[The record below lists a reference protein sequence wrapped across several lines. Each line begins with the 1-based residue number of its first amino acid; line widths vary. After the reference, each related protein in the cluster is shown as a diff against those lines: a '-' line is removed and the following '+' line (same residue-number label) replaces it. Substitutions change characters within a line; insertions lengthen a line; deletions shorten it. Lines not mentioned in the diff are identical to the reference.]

1 MKSLLISL
9 MAFLCVLGI
18 NATPTGSGTQE
29 DPYVIADGDVYM
41 VDDPVYASF
50 TAPGDGT
57 LTLSYI
63 LMKDPAFTVVG
74 GDVMPFTWGMGAPST
89 SVLEVKAGET
99 YVIYNANKVGW
110 SAEVTVSFTAASG
123 DALKILSSEPE
134 QGSKVDKISWDN
146 QVKVTLNKKVK
157 YVHCEFHGDE
167 GIMHQYYTSEA
178 EEGEDVIMVGP
189 EKIEK
194 DGRVLDNAWYMYEG
208 STYEIIIESY
218 QTKEGMEQGTETPEK
233 TTLTFEGG
241 TAKVE
246 KTVVNLV
253 KVEPEPNVVYPTEDQ
268 MLSFKDDRKVVTVE
282 VDKKVKVKNCV
293 YPMGMYGTLDW
304 EWEVSYTEEGHSII
318 KCTMSED
325 FYNFM
330 GTIVTDVILQLDL
343 TDEEGNEIEPKA
355 EGFPESVVFGSG
367 YNFTFDVNDGRF
379 ADASLNFKS
388 VTPAENSYCTSL
400 GKIEFTYGEK
410 VYTTST
416 ATAAVYKGE
425 EKVADAILTTNED
438 ETGLGLVVTAQFV
451 EIGTQTP
458 KEINEFGAYVLKVD
472 SQSIANEYFN
482 EETPWTDGLQGHGT
496 CNPDFTV
503 AFNIDPAILAV
514 ESVDPAPYVEGG
526 EYSKEI
532 PAEINITLSGEGA
545 KVNSALVTYGMNTR
559 VPAEAKVE
567 GKVITVTVPE
577 AALAENNIG
586 VSVAAVNEN
595 GTPISY
601 GTDGVILLAYQM
613 PKNILVPTE
622 VTPADGSTVK
632 SIATVEL
639 TVDSKYGVGELN
651 TNNVI
656 TVKKDGVEASNISAA
671 IDYAT
676 GDDMNKMM
684 ITFTPEIT
692 EDGTYTV
699 VIPEE
704 TFYDL
709 DGNLF
714 NPELTYTFIVDNS
727 TNIGGVEVEDAN
739 AVVEVYSVDG
749 CLVSKGKKADVMKKL
764 VKGIYI
770 INGQKVVIR

>member
-1 MKSLLISL
+1 
-9 MAFLCVLGI
+9 MAFLCVLGV
-18 NATPTGSGTQE
+18 NATPSGSGTKE
-29 DPYVIADGDVYM
+29 DPYVIADGDTYV
-41 VDDPVYASF
+41 VNDIVYASF
-50 TAPGDGT
+50 TAPADGT
-57 LTLSYI
+57 LSLKHGWSYPTFM
-63 LMKDPAFTVVG
+63 LEDGTPLNVS
-74 GDVMPFTWGMGAPST
+74 MGVDANFS
-89 SVLEVKAGET
+89 SLEVEAGKT
-99 YVIYNANKVGW
+99 YVIYNNRQLFFDLEIA
-110 SAEVTVSFTAASG
+110 VSFEEKGASS
-123 DALKILSSEPE
+123 LQVVSSEPE
-134 QGSKVDKISWDN
+134 QGSKVEKISWDN

-189 EKIEK
+189 EKIVK
-194 DGRVLDNAWYMYEG
+194 GDRVLDNAWYMYEG
-208 STYEIIIESY
+208 NTYEIIIESY

-241 TAKVE
+241 TPKVE

-282 VDKKVKVKNCV
+282 VDKKVKVKKCV
-293 YPMGMYGTLDW
+293 YPMDMYGTLDW
-304 EWEVSYTEEGHSII
+304 EKAEVSYTEEGHSII
-318 KCTMSED
+318 KCTMSEA

-367 YNFTFDVNDGRF
+367 YNFAFGVNDGRF

-400 GKIEFTYGEK
+400 DKIEFTYGEK

-482 EETPWTDGLQGHGT
+482 EETPWTDGMQGHGI

-714 NPELTYTFIVDNS
+714 NPELTYTFIVDKS

>member
-1 MKSLLISL
+1 
-9 MAFLCVLGI
+9 MAFLCVLGV
-18 NATPTGSGTQE
+18 NATPSGSGTKE
-29 DPYVIADGDVYM
+29 DPYVIADGDTYV
-41 VDDPVYASF
+41 VNDIVYASF
-50 TAPGDGT
+50 TAPADGT
-57 LTLSYI
+57 LSLKHGWSYPTFM
-63 LMKDPAFTVVG
+63 LEDGTPLNVS
-74 GDVMPFTWGMGAPST
+74 MGVDANFS
-89 SVLEVKAGET
+89 SLEVEAGKT
-99 YVIYNANKVGW
+99 YVIYNSRQLFFDLEIA
-110 SAEVTVSFTAASG
+110 VSFEEKGASS
-123 DALKILSSEPE
+123 LQVVSSEPE
-134 QGSKVDKISWDN
+134 QGSKVEKISWDN

-189 EKIEK
+189 SKIVKE
-194 DGRVLDNAWYMYEG
+194 DRVLDNAWYMYEG

-218 QTKEGMEQGTETPEK
+218 QTKEGMEQGTETPET

-241 TAKVE
+241 TPKVE

-253 KVEPEPNVVYPTEDQ
+253 KVEPEPNVVYPTADQ
-268 MLSFKDDRKVVTVE
+268 LLSFKDDKKVVTVE

-304 EWEVSYTEEGHSII
+304 EKADVSYTEEGHSII

-355 EGFPESVVFGSG
+355 EGFPESVIFGSG
-367 YNFTFDVNDGRF
+367 YNFTFGVNDGRF

-388 VTPAENSYCTSL
+388 VTPEGNSYSTSL
-400 GKIEFTYGEK
+400 DKIELTYGEK

-416 ATAAVYKGE
+416 AKAAVYKGE
-425 EKVADAILTTNED
+425 EKVADAILTSNSAYTI
-438 ETGLGLVVTAQFV
+438 TAQFV
-451 EIGTQTP
+451 EIGSETP

-472 SQSIANEYFN
+472 SQSIANEFFN

-503 AFNIDPAILAV
+503 AFNIDPVIITV

-601 GTDGVILLAYQM
+601 GTDGVILLTYQM

-656 TVKKDGVEASNISAA
+656 TVKKDGAEVSNISAA

-676 GDDMNKMM
+676 GDDMNKMV

-704 TFYDL
+704 TFYNL

-714 NPELTYTFIVDNS
+714 NPELTYTFIVDSS
-727 TNIGGVEVEDAN
+727 TNIGGVEIEDAN

>member
-1 MKSLLISL
+1 
-9 MAFLCVLGI
+9 MAFLCVLGV
-18 NATPTGSGTQE
+18 NATPSGSGTKE
-29 DPYVIADGDVYM
+29 DPYVIADGDTYV
-41 VDDPVYASF
+41 VNDIVYASF
-50 TAPGDGT
+50 TAPADGT
-57 LTLSYI
+57 LSLKHGWSYPTFM
-63 LMKDPAFTVVG
+63 LEDGTPLNVS
-74 GDVMPFTWGMGAPST
+74 MGVDANFS
-89 SVLEVKAGET
+89 SLEVEAGKT
-99 YVIYNANKVGW
+99 YVIYNNRQLFFDLEIA
-110 SAEVTVSFTAASG
+110 VSFEEKGASS
-123 DALKILSSEPE
+123 LQVVSSEPE
-134 QGSKVDKISWDN
+134 QGSKVEKISWDN

-189 EKIEK
+189 AKIEK

-304 EWEVSYTEEGHSII
+304 EKAEVSYTEEGHSII
-318 KCTMSED
+318 KCTMSEA

-367 YNFTFDVNDGRF
+367 YNFTFGVNDGRF

-451 EIGTQTP
+451 EIGTQNP

-714 NPELTYTFIVDNS
+714 NPELTYTFIVDKS

>member
-1 MKSLLISL
+1 
-9 MAFLCVLGI
+9 
-18 NATPTGSGTQE
+18 
-29 DPYVIADGDVYM
+29 
-41 VDDPVYASF
+41 
-50 TAPGDGT
+50 
-57 LTLSYI
+57 
-63 LMKDPAFTVVG
+63 
-74 GDVMPFTWGMGAPST
+74 MGAPST
-89 SVLEVKAGET
+89 STLEVKSGET
-99 YVIYNANKVGW
+99 YVIYNANTIDW
-110 SAEVTVSFTAASG
+110 ETTITVSFTAASG

-134 QGSKVDKISWDN
+134 QG
-146 QVKVTLNKKVK
+146 
-157 YVHCEFHGDE
+157 
-167 GIMHQYYTSEA
+167 
-178 EEGEDVIMVGP
+178 
-189 EKIEK
+189 
-194 DGRVLDNAWYMYEG
+194 
-208 STYEIIIESY
+208 
-218 QTKEGMEQGTETPEK
+218 TETPET

-282 VDKKVKVKNCV
+282 VDKKVKVKDCV

-304 EWEVSYTEEGHSII
+304 EKAEVSYTEEGHSII
-318 KCTMSED
+318 KCTMSES

-367 YNFTFDVNDGRF
+367 YNFTFGVNDGRF

-388 VTPAENSYCTSL
+388 VTPADNSYSTSL
-400 GKIEFTYGEK
+400 DKIEFTYGEK

-416 ATAAVYKGE
+416 ANAAVYKGE
-425 EKVADAILTTNED
+425 EKVADAILTSNED

-472 SQSIANEYFN
+472 SQSIANEFFN

-503 AFNIDPAILAV
+503 AFNIDPVIITV

-532 PAEINITLSGEGA
+532 PAEIKITLSGEGA

-601 GTDGVILLAYQM
+601 GTDGVILLTYQM

-656 TVKKDGVEASNISAA
+656 TVKKDGAEASNISAA

>member
-1 MKSLLISL
+1 
-9 MAFLCVLGI
+9 MAFLCALGVY
-18 NATPTGSGTQE
+18 ATPTGTGTQE

-57 LTLSYI
+57 LTLSYN

-189 EKIEK
+189 AKIEK
-194 DGRVLDNAWYMYEG
+194 DGRALDNAWYMYEG

-241 TAKVE
+241 TPKVE

-304 EWEVSYTEEGHSII
+304 EKAEVSYTEEGHSII
-318 KCTMSED
+318 KCTMSEA

-330 GTIVTDVILQLDL
+330 GTIVTDVILQLEL
-343 TDEEGNEIEPKA
+343 TDMDGNEIEPKA
-355 EGFPESVVFGSG
+355 EGYPESVVFGSG
-367 YNFTFDVNDGRF
+367 YNFTFGVNDGRF

-388 VTPAENSYCTSL
+388 VTPAENSYSTSL
-400 GKIEFTYGEK
+400 DKIEFTYGEY
-410 VYTTST
+410 VSTTST
-416 ATAAVYKGE
+416 AKAAVYKGE
-425 EKVADAILTTNED
+425 DKVADAILTSNDDNDVYTI
-438 ETGLGLVVTAQFV
+438 TAQFV

-472 SQSIANEYFN
+472 SQSIRNEFFDEN
-482 EETPWTDGLQGHGT
+482 APWSDGLQGHGV

-503 AFNIDPAILAV
+503 AFNIDPAILSV

-532 PAEINITLSGEGA
+532 PAEINITLSNEGA
-545 KVNSALVTYGMNTR
+545 TVNSALVTYGMNTR

-601 GTDGVILLAYQM
+601 GTDGVILLTYQM

-656 TVKKDGVEASNISAA
+656 TVKKDGAEASNISAA

-714 NPELTYTFIVDNS
+714 NPELTYTFIVDKS

>member
-1 MKSLLISL
+1 M
-9 MAFLCVLGI
+9 CLGGQCY
-18 NATPTGSGTQE
+18 PKRFGYQRG
-29 DPYVIADGDVYM
+29 PYVIADGDTYV
-41 VDDPVYASF
+41 VNDIVYASF
-50 TAPGDGT
+50 TAPADGT
-57 LTLSYI
+57 LSLKHGWSYPTFM
-63 LMKDPAFTVVG
+63 LEDGTPLNVS
-74 GDVMPFTWGMGAPST
+74 MGVDANFS
-89 SVLEVKAGET
+89 SLEVEAGKT
-99 YVIYNANKVGW
+99 YVIYNNRQLFFDLEIA
-110 SAEVTVSFTAASG
+110 VSFEEKGASS
-123 DALKILSSEPE
+123 LQVVSSEPE
-134 QGSKVDKISWDN
+134 QGSKVEKISWDN

-189 EKIEK
+189 AKIEK

-218 QTKEGMEQGTETPEK
+218 QTKEGMEQGTETPET

-268 MLSFKDDRKVVTVE
+268 LLSFKDDRKVVTVE

-304 EWEVSYTEEGHSII
+304 EKAEVSYTEEGHSII
-318 KCTMSED
+318 KCTMSEA

-367 YNFTFDVNDGRF
+367 YNFAFGVNDGRF
-379 ADASLNFKS
+379 ADASLKYKS
-388 VTPAENSYCTSL
+388 VTPAENSYSTSL
-400 GKIEFTYGEK
+400 GKMEFAYDER
-410 VYTTST
+410 VYITST
-416 ATAAVYKGE
+416 ANAAVYKGE
-425 EKVADAILTTNED
+425 EKVADAILTSNED

-472 SQSIANEYFN
+472 SQSIANEFFN

-503 AFNIDPAILAV
+503 AFNIDPVIITV

-532 PAEINITLSGEGA
+532 PAEIKITLSGENA

-577 AALAENNIG
+577 VALAENSIG
-586 VSVAAVNEN
+586 VSVAAVNES

-656 TVKKDGVEASNISAA
+656 TVKKDGAEASNISAA

>member
-1 MKSLLISL
+1 MNVTV
-9 MAFLCVLGI
+9 A
-18 NATPTGSGTQE
+18 
-29 DPYVIADGDVYM
+29 
-41 VDDPVYASF
+41 F
-50 TAPGDGT
+50 TA
-57 LTLSYI
+57 
-63 LMKDPAFTVVG
+63 K
-74 GDVMPFTWGMGAPST
+74 GAS
-89 SVLEVKAGET
+89 SLQ
-99 YVIYNANKVGW
+99 
-110 SAEVTVSFTAASG
+110 
-123 DALKILSSEPE
+123 ILSSEPE
-134 QGSKVDKISWDN
+134 QGSKVEKISWDN

-218 QTKEGMEQGTETPEK
+218 QTKEGMEQGTETPET

-241 TAKVE
+241 TPKVE

-253 KVEPEPNVVYPTEDQ
+253 KVEPEPNVVYPTADQ
-268 MLSFKDDRKVVTVE
+268 LLSFKDDKKTVTVE
-282 VDKKVKVKNCV
+282 VDKEVKVKDCV

-304 EWEVSYTEEGHSII
+304 EEPVVEYTEEGHSII
-318 KCTMSED
+318 KCTMPES
-325 FYNFM
+325 FYEFM
-330 GTIVTDVILQLDL
+330 GTIITDVILQLDL
-343 TDEEGNEIEPKA
+343 TDMDGNDIEPKA

-367 YNFTFDVNDGRF
+367 YNFTFGVNDGRK

-388 VTPAENSYCTSL
+388 VTPAENSYSTSL
-400 GKIEFTYGEK
+400 GKVELTYGEK

-416 ATAAVYKGE
+416 AKAAVYKGE
-425 EKVADAILTTNED
+425 EKVADAILTSNDVYT
-438 ETGLGLVVTAQFV
+438 LTAQFV

-472 SQSIANEYFN
+472 SQSIANEFFN

-503 AFNIDPAILAV
+503 AFNIDPVIITV

-532 PAEINITLSGEGA
+532 PAEIKITLSNEGA
-545 KVNSALVTYGMNTR
+545 TVNSALVTYGMNTR

-601 GTDGVILLAYQM
+601 GTDGVILLTYQM

-656 TVKKDGVEASNISAA
+656 TVKKDGAEASNISAA

>member
-1 MKSLLISL
+1 MN
-9 MAFLCVLGI
+9 V
-18 NATPTGSGTQE
+18 E
-29 DPYVIADGDVYM
+29 
-41 VDDPVYASF
+41 
-50 TAPGDGT
+50 
-57 LTLSYI
+57 
-63 LMKDPAFTVVG
+63 
-74 GDVMPFTWGMGAPST
+74 
-89 SVLEVKAGET
+89 EGET
-99 YVIYNANKVGW
+99 YLIHNNGKGYGEETITVIF
-110 SAEVTVSFTAASG
+110 EAASAS
-123 DALKILSSEPE
+123 ALQIVSSEPE
-134 QGSKVDKISWDN
+134 QGSKVDKISWDK

-189 EKIEK
+189 AKIEK
-194 DGRVLDNAWYMYEG
+194 DDRVLDNAWYMYEG

-218 QTKEGMEQGTETPEK
+218 QTKEGMEQGSETPE
-233 TTLTFEGG
+233 TATLTFEGG
-241 TAKVE
+241 TPKVE

-253 KVEPEPNVVYPTEDQ
+253 RVEPEANVINPTEDQ
-268 MLSFKDDRKVVTVE
+268 LLSFKDNRKTVTVE
-282 VDKKVKVKNCV
+282 VDKEVKVKKCV
-293 YPMGMYGTLDW
+293 YPMDMYGTFDW
-304 EWEVSYTEEGHSII
+304 EEPVVEYNQDNGHTII
-318 KCTMSED
+318 KCTMPES

-330 GTIVTDVILQLDL
+330 GTVITDVILQLDL
-343 TDEEGNEIEPKA
+343 TDKEGKEIEPKA
-355 EGFPESVVFGSG
+355 EGYPENVIFGSG
-367 YNFTFDVNDGRF
+367 YNFTFGVNDGRY
-379 ADASLNFKS
+379 ADASLQFKS
-388 VTPAENSYCTSL
+388 VTPAENSYSTSL
-400 GKIEFTYGEK
+400 GKIEFTYGEY
-410 VYTTST
+410 VSVTST
-416 ATAAVYKGE
+416 ANAAVYKGE
-425 EKVADAILTTNED
+425 EKVADAILTSNAENDVYTI
-438 ETGLGLVVTAQFV
+438 TAQFV

-472 SQSIANEYFN
+472 SQSIRNEFFDEN
-482 EETPWTDGLQGHGT
+482 APWSDGLQGHGT

-503 AFNIDPAILAV
+503 AFNIDPVILSV

-532 PAEINITLSGEGA
+532 PSEIKITLSGEGA

-586 VSVAAVNEN
+586 VSVAAVNES

-601 GTDGVILLAYQM
+601 GTDGVILLTYQM

-639 TVDSKYGVGELN
+639 TVDSKYGVGKLN

-656 TVKKDGVEASNISAA
+656 TVKKDGAEASNISAA

>member
-1 MKSLLISL
+1 
-9 MAFLCVLGI
+9 MAFLCVLGV
-18 NATPTGSGTQE
+18 NATPSGSGTKE
-29 DPYVIADGDVYM
+29 DPYVIADGDTYV
-41 VDDPVYASF
+41 VNDIVYASF
-50 TAPGDGT
+50 TAPADGT
-57 LTLSYI
+57 LSLKHGWSYPTFM
-63 LMKDPAFTVVG
+63 LEDGTPLNVS
-74 GDVMPFTWGMGAPST
+74 MGVDANFS
-89 SVLEVKAGET
+89 SLEVEAGKT
-99 YVIYNANKVGW
+99 YVIYNNRQLFFDLEIA
-110 SAEVTVSFTAASG
+110 VSFEEKGASS
-123 DALKILSSEPE
+123 LQVVSSEPE
-134 QGSKVDKISWDN
+134 QGSKVEKISWDN

-189 EKIEK
+189 EKIVK
-194 DGRVLDNAWYMYEG
+194 DDRVLDNAWYMYEG
-208 STYEIIIESY
+208 NTYEIIIESY
-218 QTKEGMEQGTETPEK
+218 QTKEGMEQGTETPET

-268 MLSFKDDRKVVTVE
+268 LLSFKDDRKVVTVE

-304 EWEVSYTEEGHSII
+304 EKAEVSYTEEGHSII

-367 YNFTFDVNDGRF
+367 YNFTFGVNDGRF

-451 EIGTQTP
+451 EIGTQNP

>member
-1 MKSLLISL
+1 MNVS
-9 MAFLCVLGI
+9 MG
-18 NATPTGSGTQE
+18 
-29 DPYVIADGDVYM
+29 
-41 VDDPVYASF
+41 VDANFS
-50 TAPGDGT
+50 
-57 LTLSYI
+57 S
-63 LMKDPAFTVVG
+63 
-74 GDVMPFTWGMGAPST
+74 
-89 SVLEVKAGET
+89 LEVEAGKT
-99 YVIYNANKVGW
+99 YVIYNSRQLFFDLEIA
-110 SAEVTVSFTAASG
+110 VSFEEKGASS
-123 DALKILSSEPE
+123 LQVVSSEPE
-134 QGSKVDKISWDN
+134 QGSKVEKISWDN

-189 EKIEK
+189 AKIEQY
-194 DGRVLDNAWYMYEG
+194 GRVLDNAWYMYEG

-241 TAKVE
+241 TPKVE

-293 YPMGMYGTLDW
+293 YPMGMYGTLNW
-304 EWEVSYTEEGHSII
+304 EKAEVSYTKEGHSII

-367 YNFTFDVNDGRF
+367 YNFTFGVNDGRF

-388 VTPAENSYCTSL
+388 VTPAENSYSTSL

-425 EKVADAILTTNED
+425 EKVADAILTSNSAYTI
-438 ETGLGLVVTAQFV
+438 TAQFV
-451 EIGTQTP
+451 EIGSETP

-472 SQSIANEYFN
+472 SQSIANEFFN

-586 VSVAAVNEN
+586 VSVAAVNES

-601 GTDGVILLAYQM
+601 GTDGVILLTYQM

-656 TVKKDGVEASNISAA
+656 TVKKDGAEASNISAA

-709 DGNLF
+709 NGNLF
-714 NPELTYTFIVDNS
+714 NPELTYTFIVDKS

>member
-1 MKSLLISL
+1 M
-9 MAFLCVLGI
+9 MAFLCVLGV
-18 NATPTGSGTQE
+18 NATPSGSGTKE
-29 DPYVIADGDVYM
+29 DPYVIADGDTYV
-41 VDDPVYASF
+41 VNDIVYASF
-50 TAPGDGT
+50 TAPADGT
-57 LTLSYI
+57 LSLKHGWSYPTFM
-63 LMKDPAFTVVG
+63 LEDGTPLNVS
-74 GDVMPFTWGMGAPST
+74 MGVDANFS
-89 SVLEVKAGET
+89 SLEVEAGKT
-99 YVIYNANKVGW
+99 YVIYNNRQLFFDLEIA
-110 SAEVTVSFTAASG
+110 VSFEEKGASS
-123 DALKILSSEPE
+123 LQVVSSEPE
-134 QGSKVDKISWDN
+134 QGSKVEKISWDN

-189 EKIEK
+189 EKIVK
-194 DGRVLDNAWYMYEG
+194 DDRVLDNAWYMYEG
-208 STYEIIIESY
+208 NTYEIIIESY
-218 QTKEGMEQGTETPEK
+218 QTKEGMEQGTETPET

-268 MLSFKDDRKVVTVE
+268 LLSFKDDRKVVTVE

-293 YPMGMYGTLDW
+293 YPMDMYGTLDW
-304 EWEVSYTEEGHSII
+304 EKAEVSYTEEGHSII
-318 KCTMSED
+318 KCTMSEA

-367 YNFTFDVNDGRF
+367 YNFTFGVNDGRF

-400 GKIEFTYGEK
+400 GKMEFTYGEK

>member
-1 MKSLLISL
+1 
-9 MAFLCVLGI
+9 MAFLCVLGV
-18 NATPTGSGTQE
+18 NATPSGSGTKE
-29 DPYVIADGDVYM
+29 DPYVIADGDTYV
-41 VDDPVYASF
+41 VNDIVYASF
-50 TAPGDGT
+50 TAPADGT
-57 LTLSYI
+57 LSLKHGWSYPTFM
-63 LMKDPAFTVVG
+63 LEDGTPLNVS
-74 GDVMPFTWGMGAPST
+74 MGVDANFS
-89 SVLEVKAGET
+89 SLEVEAGKT
-99 YVIYNANKVGW
+99 YVIYNNRQLFFDLEIA
-110 SAEVTVSFTAASG
+110 VSFEEKGASS
-123 DALKILSSEPE
+123 LQVVSSEPE
-134 QGSKVDKISWDN
+134 QGSKVEKISWDN

-189 EKIEK
+189 EKIVK
-194 DGRVLDNAWYMYEG
+194 DDRVLDNAWYMYEG
-208 STYEIIIESY
+208 NTYEIIIESY
-218 QTKEGMEQGTETPEK
+218 QTKEGMEQGTETPET

-268 MLSFKDDRKVVTVE
+268 LLSFKDDRKVVTVE

-304 EWEVSYTEEGHSII
+304 EKAEVSYTEEGHSII

-367 YNFTFDVNDGRF
+367 YNFTFGVNDGRF

>member
-1 MKSLLISL
+1 
-9 MAFLCVLGI
+9 MAFLCVLGV
-18 NATPTGSGTQE
+18 NATPSGSGTKE
-29 DPYVIADGDVYM
+29 DPYVIADGDTYV
-41 VDDPVYASF
+41 VNDIVYASF
-50 TAPGDGT
+50 TAPADGT
-57 LTLSYI
+57 LSLKHGWSYPTFM
-63 LMKDPAFTVVG
+63 LEDGTPLNVS
-74 GDVMPFTWGMGAPST
+74 MGVDANFS
-89 SVLEVKAGET
+89 SLEVEAGKT
-99 YVIYNANKVGW
+99 YVIYNNRQLFFDLEIA
-110 SAEVTVSFTAASG
+110 VSFEEKGASS
-123 DALKILSSEPE
+123 LQVVSSEPE
-134 QGSKVDKISWDN
+134 QGSKVEKISWDN

-189 EKIEK
+189 EKIVK
-194 DGRVLDNAWYMYEG
+194 DDRVLDNAWYMYEG
-208 STYEIIIESY
+208 NTYEIIIESY
-218 QTKEGMEQGTETPEK
+218 QTKEGMEQGTETPET

-268 MLSFKDDRKVVTVE
+268 LLSFKDDRKVVTVE

-304 EWEVSYTEEGHSII
+304 EKAEVSYTKEGHSII

-367 YNFTFDVNDGRF
+367 YNFTFGVNDGRF

-388 VTPAENSYCTSL
+388 VTPAENSYSTSL
-400 GKIEFTYGEK
+400 DKIEFTYGEK
-410 VYTTST
+410 VYTTSK

-472 SQSIANEYFN
+472 SQSIANEFFN

-503 AFNIDPAILAV
+503 AFNIDPVIITV

-532 PAEINITLSGEGA
+532 PAEIKITLSGENA

>member
-9 MAFLCVLGI
+9 MAFLCVLGV
-18 NATPTGSGTQE
+18 NATPSGSGTKE
-29 DPYVIADGDVYM
+29 DPYVIADGDTYV
-41 VDDPVYASF
+41 VNDIVYASF
-50 TAPGDGT
+50 TAPADGT
-57 LTLSYI
+57 LSLKHGWSYPTFM
-63 LMKDPAFTVVG
+63 LEDGTPLNVS
-74 GDVMPFTWGMGAPST
+74 MGVDANFS
-89 SVLEVKAGET
+89 SLEVEAGK
-99 YVIYNANKVGW
+99 YNNRQLFFDLEIA
-110 SAEVTVSFTAASG
+110 VSFEEKGASS
-123 DALKILSSEPE
+123 LQIVSSEPE
-134 QGSKVDKISWDN
+134 QGSKVEKISWDN

-189 EKIEK
+189 AKIEK

-293 YPMGMYGTLDW
+293 YPMDMYGTLDW
-304 EWEVSYTEEGHSII
+304 EKAEVSYTKEGHSII
-318 KCTMSED
+318 KCTMSEA

-343 TDEEGNEIEPKA
+343 TDEKGNEIEPKA

-367 YNFTFDVNDGRF
+367 YNFAFGVNDGRF
-379 ADASLNFKS
+379 ADASLSFKS
-388 VTPAENSYCTSL
+388 VTPAENSYSTSL
-400 GKIEFTYGEK
+400 DKIEFTYGEK

-472 SQSIANEYFN
+472 SQSIANEFFN
-482 EETPWTDGLQGHGT
+482 EETPWTDGWQGHGT

-532 PAEINITLSGEGA
+532 PAEIKITLSGENA

-559 VPAEAKVE
+559 VPAETKVE

-656 TVKKDGVEASNISAA
+656 TVKKDGAETSNISAA

-714 NPELTYTFIVDNS
+714 NPELTYTFIVDKS

>member
-9 MAFLCVLGI
+9 MAFLCVLGV
-18 NATPTGSGTQE
+18 NAAPSGSGTKE
-29 DPYVIADGDVYM
+29 DPYVIADGDTYV
-41 VDDPVYASF
+41 VNDIVYASF
-50 TAPGDGT
+50 TAPADGT
-57 LTLSYI
+57 LSLKHGWSYPTFM
-63 LMKDPAFTVVG
+63 LEDGTPLNVS
-74 GDVMPFTWGMGAPST
+74 MGVDANFS
-89 SVLEVKAGET
+89 SLEVEAGKT
-99 YVIYNANKVGW
+99 YVIYNNRQLFFDLEIA
-110 SAEVTVSFTAASG
+110 VSFEEKGASS
-123 DALKILSSEPE
+123 LQVVSSEPE
-134 QGSKVDKISWDN
+134 QGSKVEKISWDN

-189 EKIEK
+189 EKIVK
-194 DGRVLDNAWYMYEG
+194 DDRVLDNAWYMYEG
-208 STYEIIIESY
+208 NTYEIIIESY
-218 QTKEGMEQGTETPEK
+218 QTKEGMEQGTETPET
-233 TTLTFEGG
+233 TTLTFEVG

-282 VDKKVKVKNCV
+282 VDKKVKVKDCV

-304 EWEVSYTEEGHSII
+304 EKAEVSYTEEGHSII
-318 KCTMSED
+318 KCTMSES

-367 YNFTFDVNDGRF
+367 YNFTFGVNDGRF

-388 VTPAENSYCTSL
+388 VTPADNSYSTSL
-400 GKIEFTYGEK
+400 DKIEFTYGEK

-416 ATAAVYKGE
+416 ANAAVYKGE
-425 EKVADAILTTNED
+425 EKVADAILTSNED

-472 SQSIANEYFN
+472 SQSIANEFFN

-503 AFNIDPAILAV
+503 AFNIDPVIITV

-532 PAEINITLSGEGA
+532 PAEINITLSGEGV

-601 GTDGVILLAYQM
+601 GTDGVILLTYQM

-656 TVKKDGVEASNISAA
+656 TVKKDGAEASNISAA

>member
-1 MKSLLISL
+1 
-9 MAFLCVLGI
+9 MAFLCALGV
-18 NATPTGSGTQE
+18 NATPSGSGTKE
-29 DPYVIADGDVYM
+29 DPYVIADGDTYV
-41 VDDPVYASF
+41 VNDIVYASF
-50 TAPGDGT
+50 TAPADGT
-57 LTLSYI
+57 LSLKHGWSYPTFM
-63 LMKDPAFTVVG
+63 LEDGTPLNVS
-74 GDVMPFTWGMGAPST
+74 MGVDANFS
-89 SVLEVKAGET
+89 SLEVEAGKT
-99 YVIYNANKVGW
+99 YVIYNNRQLFFDLEIA
-110 SAEVTVSFTAASG
+110 VSFEEKGASS
-123 DALKILSSEPE
+123 LQVVSSEPE

-189 EKIEK
+189 AKIEK
-194 DGRVLDNAWYMYEG
+194 DGGVLDNAWYMYEG

-241 TAKVE
+241 TPKVE

-282 VDKKVKVKNCV
+282 VDKKVKVKKCV

-304 EWEVSYTEEGHSII
+304 EKPDVSYTEEGHSII

-343 TDEEGNEIEPKA
+343 TDDEGNEIEPKA

-367 YNFTFDVNDGRF
+367 YNFAFGVNDGRF

-472 SQSIANEYFN
+472 SQSIANEFFN

-503 AFNIDPAILAV
+503 AFNIDPTILAV

-532 PAEINITLSGEGA
+532 PAEIKITLSGENA

-559 VPAEAKVE
+559 VPAETKVE

-577 AALAENNIG
+577 VALAENSIG

-656 TVKKDGVEASNISAA
+656 TVKKDGAEASNISAS

-714 NPELTYTFIVDNS
+714 NPELTYTFIVDKS

>member
-1 MKSLLISL
+1 
-9 MAFLCVLGI
+9 MAFLCVLGV
-18 NATPTGSGTQE
+18 NATPSGSGTKE
-29 DPYVIADGDVYM
+29 DPYVIADGDTYV
-41 VDDPVYASF
+41 VNDIVYASF
-50 TAPGDGT
+50 TAPADGT
-57 LTLSYI
+57 LSLKHGWSYPTFM
-63 LMKDPAFTVVG
+63 LEDGTPLNVS
-74 GDVMPFTWGMGAPST
+74 MGVDANFS
-89 SVLEVKAGET
+89 SLEVEAGKT
-99 YVIYNANKVGW
+99 YVIYNNRQLFFDLEIA
-110 SAEVTVSFTAASG
+110 VSFEEKGASS
-123 DALKILSSEPE
+123 LQVVSSEPE
-134 QGSKVDKISWDN
+134 QGSKVEKISWDN

-189 EKIEK
+189 EKIVK
-194 DGRVLDNAWYMYEG
+194 GDRVLDNAWYMYEG
-208 STYEIIIESY
+208 NTYEIIIESY
-218 QTKEGMEQGTETPEK
+218 QTKEGMEQGTETPET

-241 TAKVE
+241 TPKVE

-282 VDKKVKVKNCV
+282 VDKKVKVKDCV

-304 EWEVSYTEEGHSII
+304 EKAEVSYTKEGHSII
-318 KCTMSED
+318 KCTMSEA

-343 TDEEGNEIEPKA
+343 TDKEGNEIEPKA

-367 YNFTFDVNDGRF
+367 YNFTFGVNDGRF

-388 VTPAENSYCTSL
+388 VTPAENSYSTSL
-400 GKIEFTYGEK
+400 DKIEFTYGEK

-472 SQSIANEYFN
+472 SQSIANEFFN
-482 EETPWTDGLQGHGT
+482 EETPWTDGMQGHGI

-656 TVKKDGVEASNISAA
+656 TVKKDGAEASNISAA

-704 TFYDL
+704 TFYNL

>member
-1 MKSLLISL
+1 
-9 MAFLCVLGI
+9 MAFLCALGVY
-18 NATPTGSGTQE
+18 AAPTGTGTEE
-29 DPYVIADGDVYM
+29 DPYVIADGDTYVIPGGATVYS
-41 VDDPVYASF
+41 SF
-50 TAPGDGT
+50 TAPSKGT
-57 LTLSYI
+57 LKLQQSGWSFFGF
-63 LMKDPAFTVVG
+63 MA
-74 GDVMPFTWGMGAPST
+74 GDKSFQEQYGETAKYAELNV
-89 SVLEVKAGET
+89 EEGET
-99 YVIYNANKVGW
+99 YLIHNNGKGYGEETITVIF
-110 SAEVTVSFTAASG
+110 EAASAS
-123 DALKILSSEPE
+123 ALQIVSSEPE
-134 QGSKVDKISWDN
+134 QGSKLEKISWDN

-189 EKIEK
+189 AKIEK
-194 DGRVLDNAWYMYEG
+194 GDRVLDNAWYMYEG
-208 STYEIIIESY
+208 NTYEIIIESY
-218 QTKEGMEQGTETPEK
+218 QTKEGMEQGSETPE
-233 TTLTFEGG
+233 TATLTFEGG
-241 TAKVE
+241 TPKVE

-268 MLSFKDDRKVVTVE
+268 LLSFKDGRKTVTVE
-282 VDKKVKVKNCV
+282 VDKEVKVKNYF
-293 YPMGMYGTLDW
+293 YPMGMYGTFNW
-304 EWEVSYTEEGHSII
+304 EEPVVEYNEENGHTII
-318 KCTMSED
+318 KCTMPED
-325 FYNFM
+325 FYNLM
-330 GTIVTDVILQLDL
+330 GTIITDVILQLEL
-343 TDEEGNEIEPKA
+343 TDMDGNEIEPKA
-355 EGFPESVVFGSG
+355 GGYPENVIFGSG
-367 YNFTFDVNDGRF
+367 YNFAFGVNDGRF

-388 VTPAENSYCTSL
+388 VTPAENSYSTSL
-400 GKIEFTYGEK
+400 DKIEFTYGEY
-410 VYTTST
+410 VSTTST
-416 ATAAVYKGE
+416 AKAAVYKGE
-425 EKVADAILTTNED
+425 DKVADAILTSNDDNDVYTI
-438 ETGLGLVVTAQFV
+438 TAQFV

-472 SQSIANEYFN
+472 SQSIRNEFFDEN
-482 EETPWTDGLQGHGT
+482 APWSDGLQGHGV

-503 AFNIDPAILAV
+503 AFNIDPAILSV

-532 PAEINITLSGEGA
+532 PAEINITLSNEGA
-545 KVNSALVTYGMNTR
+545 TVNSALVTYGMNTR

-577 AALAENNIG
+577 TALAENNIG

-601 GTDGVILLAYQM
+601 GTDGVILLTYQM

-656 TVKKDGVEASNISAA
+656 TVKKDGAEASNISAA

>member
-9 MAFLCVLGI
+9 MAFLCVLGV
-18 NATPTGSGTQE
+18 NATPSGSGTKE
-29 DPYVIADGDVYM
+29 DPYVIADGDTDV
-41 VDDPVYASF
+41 VNDIVYASF
-50 TAPGDGT
+50 TAPADGT
-57 LTLSYI
+57 LSLKHGWSYPTFM
-63 LMKDPAFTVVG
+63 LEDGTPLNVS
-74 GDVMPFTWGMGAPST
+74 MGVDANFS
-89 SVLEVKAGET
+89 SLEVEAGKT
-99 YVIYNANKVGW
+99 YVIYNNRQLFFDLEIA
-110 SAEVTVSFTAASG
+110 VSFEEKGASS
-123 DALKILSSEPE
+123 LQVVSSEPE
-134 QGSKVDKISWDN
+134 QGSKVEKISWDN

-189 EKIEK
+189 EKIVK
-194 DGRVLDNAWYMYEG
+194 DDRVLDNAWYMYEG
-208 STYEIIIESY
+208 NTYEIIIESY
-218 QTKEGMEQGTETPEK
+218 QTKEGMEQGTETPET
-233 TTLTFEGG
+233 TTLTFECG

-268 MLSFKDDRKVVTVE
+268 LLSFKDDRKVVTVE

-293 YPMGMYGTLDW
+293 YPMDMYGTLDW
-304 EWEVSYTEEGHSII
+304 EKAEVSYTEEGHSII

-367 YNFTFDVNDGRF
+367 YNFTFGVNDGRF

-400 GKIEFTYGEK
+400 GKMEFTYGEK

-482 EETPWTDGLQGHGT
+482 EETPWTDGWQGHGT

>member
-9 MAFLCVLGI
+9 MAFLCVLGV
-18 NATPTGSGTQE
+18 NATPSGSGTKE
-29 DPYVIADGDVYM
+29 DPYVIADGDTYV
-41 VDDPVYASF
+41 VNDIVYASF
-50 TAPGDGT
+50 TAPADGT
-57 LTLSYI
+57 LSLKHGWSYPTFM
-63 LMKDPAFTVVG
+63 LEDGTPLNVS
-74 GDVMPFTWGMGAPST
+74 MGVDANFS
-89 SVLEVKAGET
+89 SLEVEAGKT
-99 YVIYNANKVGW
+99 YVIYNNRQLFFDLEIA
-110 SAEVTVSFTAASG
+110 VSFEEKGASS
-123 DALKILSSEPE
+123 LQVVSSEPE
-134 QGSKVDKISWDN
+134 QGSKVEKISWDN

-189 EKIEK
+189 AKIEK

-304 EWEVSYTEEGHSII
+304 EKPDVKYDEGNGHTII
-318 KCTMSED
+318 KCTMSEA

-367 YNFTFDVNDGRF
+367 YNFTFGVNDGRF

-714 NPELTYTFIVDNS
+714 NPELTYTFIVDKS

>member
-1 MKSLLISL
+1 
-9 MAFLCVLGI
+9 MAFLCVLGV
-18 NATPTGSGTQE
+18 NATPSGSGTKE
-29 DPYVIADGDVYM
+29 DPYVIADGDTYV
-41 VDDPVYASF
+41 VNDIVYASF
-50 TAPGDGT
+50 TAPADGT
-57 LTLSYI
+57 LSLKHGWSYPTFM
-63 LMKDPAFTVVG
+63 LEDGTPLNVS
-74 GDVMPFTWGMGAPST
+74 MGVDANFS
-89 SVLEVKAGET
+89 SLEVEAGKT
-99 YVIYNANKVGW
+99 YVIYNNRQLFFDLEIA
-110 SAEVTVSFTAASG
+110 VSFEEKGASS
-123 DALKILSSEPE
+123 LQVVSSEPE
-134 QGSKVDKISWDN
+134 QGSKVEKISWDN

-189 EKIEK
+189 EKIVK
-194 DGRVLDNAWYMYEG
+194 DDRVLDNAWYMYEG
-208 STYEIIIESY
+208 NTYEIIIESY
-218 QTKEGMEQGTETPEK
+218 QTKEGMEQGTETPET

-268 MLSFKDDRKVVTVE
+268 LLSFKDDRKVVTVE
-282 VDKKVKVKNCV
+282 VDKKVNVKKCV
-293 YPMGMYGTLDW
+293 YPMDMYGTLDW
-304 EWEVSYTEEGHSII
+304 EKPDVKYDEGNGHTII
-318 KCTMSED
+318 KCTMSEA

-367 YNFTFDVNDGRF
+367 YNFTFGVNDGRF

-388 VTPAENSYCTSL
+388 VTPAENSYSTSL
-400 GKIEFTYGEK
+400 DKIEFTYGEY
-410 VYTTST
+410 VSTTST
-416 ATAAVYKGE
+416 AKAAVYKGE
-425 EKVADAILTTNED
+425 EKVADAILTSND
-438 ETGLGLVVTAQFV
+438 ENDAYTVTAQFV

-472 SQSIANEYFN
+472 SQSIANEFFN
-482 EETPWTDGLQGHGT
+482 EETPWTDGWQGHGT

-503 AFNIDPAILAV
+503 AFNIDPVIITV

-532 PAEINITLSGEGA
+532 PAEIKITLSNEGA
-545 KVNSALVTYGMNTR
+545 TVNSALVTYGMNTR

>member
-9 MAFLCVLGI
+9 MAFLCVLGV
-18 NATPTGSGTQE
+18 NATPSGSGTKE
-29 DPYVIADGDVYM
+29 DPYVIADGDTYV
-41 VDDPVYASF
+41 VNDIVYASF
-50 TAPGDGT
+50 TAPADGT
-57 LTLSYI
+57 LSLKHGWSYPTFM
-63 LMKDPAFTVVG
+63 LEDGTPLNVS
-74 GDVMPFTWGMGAPST
+74 MGVDANFS
-89 SVLEVKAGET
+89 SLEVEAGKT
-99 YVIYNANKVGW
+99 YVIYNNRQLFFDLEIA
-110 SAEVTVSFTAASG
+110 VSFEEKGASS
-123 DALKILSSEPE
+123 LQVVSSEPE
-134 QGSKVDKISWDN
+134 QGSKVEKISWDN

-189 EKIEK
+189 EKIVK
-194 DGRVLDNAWYMYEG
+194 DDRVLDNAWYMYEG
-208 STYEIIIESY
+208 NTYEIIIESY
-218 QTKEGMEQGTETPEK
+218 QTKEGMEQGTETPET

-268 MLSFKDDRKVVTVE
+268 LLSFKDDRKVVTVE

-293 YPMGMYGTLDW
+293 YPMDMYGTLDW
-304 EWEVSYTEEGHSII
+304 EKAEVSYTEEGHSII
-318 KCTMSED
+318 KCTMSEA

-367 YNFTFDVNDGRF
+367 YNFTFGVNDGRF

-400 GKIEFTYGEK
+400 GKMEFTYGEK

-482 EETPWTDGLQGHGT
+482 EETPWTDGWQGHGT

>member
-9 MAFLCVLGI
+9 MAFLCALGVY
-18 NATPTGSGTQE
+18 ATPTGTGTQE
-29 DPYVIADGDVYM
+29 DPYVIADGDTYV
-41 VDDPVYASF
+41 VNDIVYASF
-50 TAPGDGT
+50 TAPADGT
-57 LTLSYI
+57 LSLKHGWSYPTFM
-63 LMKDPAFTVVG
+63 LEDGTPLNVS
-74 GDVMPFTWGMGAPST
+74 MGVDANFS
-89 SVLEVKAGET
+89 SLEVEAGKT
-99 YVIYNANKVGW
+99 YVIYNNRQLFFDLEIA
-110 SAEVTVSFTAASG
+110 VSFEEKGASS
-123 DALKILSSEPE
+123 LQVVSSEPE
-134 QGSKVDKISWDN
+134 QGSKVEKISWDN

-189 EKIEK
+189 AKIEK

-218 QTKEGMEQGTETPEK
+218 QTKEGMEQGTETPET

-304 EWEVSYTEEGHSII
+304 EKPDVSYTEEGHSII

-367 YNFTFDVNDGRF
+367 YNFAFGVNDGRF
-379 ADASLNFKS
+379 ADASLSFKS
-388 VTPAENSYCTSL
+388 VTPAENSYSTSL
-400 GKIEFTYGEK
+400 DKIEFTYGEK

-532 PAEINITLSGEGA
+532 PAEIKITLSGENA

-559 VPAEAKVE
+559 VPAETKVE

-601 GTDGVILLAYQM
+601 GTDGVILLTYQM

-656 TVKKDGVEASNISAA
+656 TVKKDGAEASNISAA

-714 NPELTYTFIVDNS
+714 NPELTYTFIVDKS

>member
-1 MKSLLISL
+1 
-9 MAFLCVLGI
+9 
-18 NATPTGSGTQE
+18 
-29 DPYVIADGDVYM
+29 
-41 VDDPVYASF
+41 
-50 TAPGDGT
+50 
-57 LTLSYI
+57 
-63 LMKDPAFTVVG
+63 
-74 GDVMPFTWGMGAPST
+74 MPFTWGMGAPST

-134 QGSKVDKISWDN
+134 QGSKVEKISWDN

-189 EKIEK
+189 AKIEK

-268 MLSFKDDRKVVTVE
+268 LLSFKDDRKVVTVE

-304 EWEVSYTEEGHSII
+304 EKSDVKYDEGNGHTII
-318 KCTMSED
+318 KCTMSEA

-388 VTPAENSYCTSL
+388 VTPAENSYSTSL
-400 GKIEFTYGEK
+400 DKIEFTYGEK
-410 VYTTST
+410 VYTTSK

-472 SQSIANEYFN
+472 SQSIANEFFN
-482 EETPWTDGLQGHGT
+482 EETPWTDGMQGHGT

-532 PAEINITLSGEGA
+532 PVEINITLSGEGA

-656 TVKKDGVEASNISAA
+656 TVKKDGAEASNISAA

-704 TFYDL
+704 TFYNL

>member
-9 MAFLCVLGI
+9 MAFLCVLGV
-18 NATPTGSGTQE
+18 NAAPTGSGTQE
-29 DPYVIADGDVYM
+29 DPYVIADGDNYV
-41 VDDPVYASF
+41 VNAPVYASF

-57 LTLSYI
+57 LTLSYN

-89 SVLEVKAGET
+89 STLEVKSGET
-99 YVIYNANKVGW
+99 YVIYNANTIDW
-110 SAEVTVSFTAASG
+110 ETTITVSFTAASG

-134 QGSKVDKISWDN
+134 QGSKLEKISWDN

-167 GIMHQYYTSEA
+167 GLMHQYYTSES

-189 EKIEK
+189 EKIVK
-194 DGRVLDNAWYMYEG
+194 DDRVLDNAWYMYEG
-208 STYEIIIESY
+208 NTYEIIIESY
-218 QTKEGMEQGTETPEK
+218 QTKEGMEQGTETPET

-268 MLSFKDDRKVVTVE
+268 LLSFKDDRKVVTVE
-282 VDKKVKVKNCV
+282 VDKKVNVKKCV

-304 EWEVSYTEEGHSII
+304 EKPDVKYDEGNGHTII
-318 KCTMSED
+318 KCTMSEA

-367 YNFTFDVNDGRF
+367 YNFTFGVNDGRF
-379 ADASLNFKS
+379 ADASLKYKS
-388 VTPAENSYCTSL
+388 VTPAENSYSTSL
-400 GKIEFTYGEK
+400 GKMEFAYDER
-410 VYTTST
+410 VYITST
-416 ATAAVYKGE
+416 ANAAVYKGE
-425 EKVADAILTTNED
+425 EKVADAILTSNED
-438 ETGLGLVVTAQFV
+438 ETGLIVTAQFV

-472 SQSIANEYFN
+472 SQSIANELFN
-482 EETPWTDGLQGHGT
+482 EETPWTDGLQGHGI

-503 AFNIDPAILAV
+503 AFNIDPVIITV

-532 PAEINITLSGEGA
+532 PAEIKITLSGENA

-656 TVKKDGVEASNISAA
+656 TVKKDGAEASNISAA

-714 NPELTYTFIVDNS
+714 NPELTYTFIVDKS

>member
-9 MAFLCVLGI
+9 MAFLCALGV
-18 NATPTGSGTQE
+18 NATPSGSGTKE
-29 DPYVIADGDVYM
+29 DPYVIADGDTYV
-41 VDDPVYASF
+41 VNDIVYASF
-50 TAPGDGT
+50 TAPADGT
-57 LTLSYI
+57 LSLKHGWSYPTFM
-63 LMKDPAFTVVG
+63 LEDGTPLNVS
-74 GDVMPFTWGMGAPST
+74 MGVDANFS
-89 SVLEVKAGET
+89 SLEVEAGKT
-99 YVIYNANKVGW
+99 YVIYNNRQLFFDLEIA
-110 SAEVTVSFTAASG
+110 VSFEEKGASS
-123 DALKILSSEPE
+123 LQVVSSEPE
-134 QGSKVDKISWDN
+134 QGSKVEKISWDN

-189 EKIEK
+189 GKIVK
-194 DGRVLDNAWYMYEG
+194 DDRVLDNAWYMYEG
-208 STYEIIIESY
+208 NTYEIIIESY
-218 QTKEGMEQGTETPEK
+218 QTKEGMEQGTETPET

-304 EWEVSYTEEGHSII
+304 EKAEVSYTKEGHSII
-318 KCTMSED
+318 KCTMSEA

-367 YNFTFDVNDGRF
+367 YNFAFGVNDGRF
-379 ADASLNFKS
+379 ADASLSFKS
-388 VTPAENSYCTSL
+388 VTPAENSYSTSL
-400 GKIEFTYGEK
+400 DKIEFTYGEK

-532 PAEINITLSGEGA
+532 PAEINITLSGEGV

-601 GTDGVILLAYQM
+601 GTDGVILLTYQM

-656 TVKKDGVEASNISAA
+656 TVKKDGAEASNISAA

>member
-9 MAFLCVLGI
+9 MAFLCVLGV
-18 NATPTGSGTQE
+18 NATPSGSGTKE
-29 DPYVIADGDVYM
+29 DPYVIADGDTYV
-41 VDDPVYASF
+41 VNDIVYASF
-50 TAPGDGT
+50 TAPADGT
-57 LTLSYI
+57 LSLKHGWSYPTFM
-63 LMKDPAFTVVG
+63 LEDGTPLNVS
-74 GDVMPFTWGMGAPST
+74 MGVDANFS
-89 SVLEVKAGET
+89 SLEVEAGKT
-99 YVIYNANKVGW
+99 YVIYNNRQLFFDLEIA
-110 SAEVTVSFTAASG
+110 VSFEEKGASS
-123 DALKILSSEPE
+123 LQVISSEPA
-134 QGSKVDKISWDN
+134 QGSKVEKISWDN

-167 GIMHQYYTSEA
+167 GLMHQYYTSEA

-189 EKIEK
+189 EKIVK
-194 DGRVLDNAWYMYEG
+194 DDRVLDNAWYMYEG
-208 STYEIIIESY
+208 NTYEIIIESY
-218 QTKEGMEQGTETPEK
+218 QTKEGMEQGTETPET

-268 MLSFKDDRKVVTVE
+268 LLSFKDDRKVVTVE
-282 VDKKVKVKNCV
+282 VDKKVKVKDCV

-304 EWEVSYTEEGHSII
+304 EKPDVKYDEGNGHTII
-318 KCTMSED
+318 KCTMSEA

-367 YNFTFDVNDGRF
+367 YNFTFGVNDGRF

-388 VTPAENSYCTSL
+388 VTPAENSYSTSL
-400 GKIEFTYGEK
+400 DKIEFTYGEK

-416 ATAAVYKGE
+416 ANAAVYKGE

-503 AFNIDPAILAV
+503 AFNIDPVIITV

-532 PAEINITLSGEGA
+532 PAEIKITLSGENA

-656 TVKKDGVEASNISAA
+656 TVKKDGAEASNISAA

>member
-1 MKSLLISL
+1 MQQSGWSFFGFMAGDKS
-9 MAFLCVLGI
+9 F
-18 NATPTGSGTQE
+18 QE
-29 DPYVIADGDVYM
+29 QYGE
-41 VDDPVYASF
+41 
-50 TAPGDGT
+50 TAKYSE
-57 LTLSYI
+57 LN
-63 LMKDPAFTVVG
+63 V
-74 GDVMPFTWGMGAPST
+74 
-89 SVLEVKAGET
+89 EEGET
-99 YVIYNANKVGW
+99 YLIHNNGKGYGEETITVIF
-110 SAEVTVSFTAASG
+110 EAASAS
-123 DALKILSSEPE
+123 ALQIVSSEPE
-134 QGSKVDKISWDN
+134 QDSKLEKISWDN

-167 GIMHQYYTSEA
+167 GLMHQYYTSEV
-178 EEGEDVIMVGP
+178 EDGEDVIMVGP
-189 EKIEK
+189 SKIMK
-194 DGRVLDNAWYMYEG
+194 DDRVLDNAWYMYEG
-208 STYEIIIESY
+208 NTYEIIIESY
-218 QTKEGMEQGTETPEK
+218 QTKEGMEQGSETPE
-233 TTLTFEGG
+233 TAILTFKGG

-253 KVEPEPNVVYPTEDQ
+253 KVEPEANVINPTEDQ
-268 MLSFKDDRKVVTVE
+268 LLSFKDNRKTVTVE
-282 VDKKVKVKNCV
+282 VDKEVKVKKCV
-293 YPMGMYGTLDW
+293 YPMGMYGTFDW
-304 EWEVSYTEEGHSII
+304 EEPVVEYNPDNGHTII
-318 KCTMSED
+318 KCTMPES

-330 GTIVTDVILQLDL
+330 GTVITDVILQLDL
-343 TDEEGNEIEPKA
+343 TDKEGKEIEPKA
-355 EGFPESVVFGSG
+355 EGYPENVIFGSG
-367 YNFTFDVNDGRF
+367 YNFTFGVNDGRY
-379 ADASLNFKS
+379 ADASLQFKS
-388 VTPAENSYCTSL
+388 VTPAENSYSTSL
-400 GKIEFTYGEK
+400 GKIEFTYGEY
-410 VYTTST
+410 VSVTST
-416 ATAAVYKGE
+416 ANAAVYKGE
-425 EKVADAILTTNED
+425 EKVADAILTSNAENDVYTI
-438 ETGLGLVVTAQFV
+438 TAQFV

-472 SQSIANEYFN
+472 SQSIRNEFFDEN
-482 EETPWTDGLQGHGT
+482 APWSDGLQGHGT

-503 AFNIDPAILAV
+503 AFNIDPVILSV

-532 PAEINITLSGEGA
+532 PSEIKITLSGEGA

-586 VSVAAVNEN
+586 VSVAAVNES

-601 GTDGVILLAYQM
+601 GTDGVILLTYQM

-639 TVDSKYGVGELN
+639 TVDPEYGVGNLN

-656 TVKKDGVEASNISAA
+656 TVKKDGAEASNISAS
-671 IDYAT
+671 IDYAA

-692 EDGTYTV
+692 EDGTYNV

-709 DGNLF
+709 NGNLF
-714 NPELTYTFIVDNS
+714 NPELTYTFIVDKS

>member
-9 MAFLCVLGI
+9 MAFLCVLGV
-18 NATPTGSGTQE
+18 NATPSGSGTKE
-29 DPYVIADGDVYM
+29 DPYVIADGDTYV
-41 VDDPVYASF
+41 VNDIVYASF
-50 TAPGDGT
+50 TAPADGT
-57 LTLSYI
+57 LSLKHGWSYPTFM
-63 LMKDPAFTVVG
+63 LEDGTPLNVS
-74 GDVMPFTWGMGAPST
+74 MGVDANFS
-89 SVLEVKAGET
+89 SLEVEAGKT
-99 YVIYNANKVGW
+99 YVIYNNRQLFFDLEIA
-110 SAEVTVSFTAASG
+110 VSFEEKGASS
-123 DALKILSSEPE
+123 LQVVSSEPE
-134 QGSKVDKISWDN
+134 QGSKVEKISWDN

-189 EKIEK
+189 AKIEK

-241 TAKVE
+241 TPKVE

-304 EWEVSYTEEGHSII
+304 EKAEVSYTKEGHSII
-318 KCTMSED
+318 KCTMSES

-367 YNFTFDVNDGRF
+367 YNFTFGVNDGRF

-656 TVKKDGVEASNISAA
+656 TVKKDGAEASNISAA

-714 NPELTYTFIVDNS
+714 NPELTYTFIVDKS

>member
-9 MAFLCVLGI
+9 MAFLCVLGV
-18 NATPTGSGTQE
+18 NATPSGSGTKE
-29 DPYVIADGDVYM
+29 DPYVIADGDTYV
-41 VDDPVYASF
+41 VNDIVYASF
-50 TAPGDGT
+50 TAPADGT
-57 LTLSYI
+57 LSLKHGWSYPTFM
-63 LMKDPAFTVVG
+63 LEDGTPLNVS
-74 GDVMPFTWGMGAPST
+74 MGVDANFS
-89 SVLEVKAGET
+89 SLEVEAGKT
-99 YVIYNANKVGW
+99 YVIYNNRQLFFDLEIA
-110 SAEVTVSFTAASG
+110 VSFEEKGASS
-123 DALKILSSEPE
+123 LQVVSSEPE
-134 QGSKVDKISWDN
+134 QGSKVEKISWDN

-189 EKIEK
+189 EKIVK
-194 DGRVLDNAWYMYEG
+194 DDRVLDNAWYMYEG
-208 STYEIIIESY
+208 NTYEIIIESY
-218 QTKEGMEQGTETPEK
+218 QTKEGMEQGTETPET

-268 MLSFKDDRKVVTVE
+268 LLSFKDDRKVVTVE

-304 EWEVSYTEEGHSII
+304 EKAEVSYTEEGHSII
-318 KCTMSED
+318 KCTMSEA

-367 YNFTFDVNDGRF
+367 YNFTFGVNDGRF

-400 GKIEFTYGEK
+400 GKMEFTYGEK

-482 EETPWTDGLQGHGT
+482 EETPWTDGLQDHGT

>member
-1 MKSLLISL
+1 
-9 MAFLCVLGI
+9 MAFLCVLGV
-18 NATPTGSGTQE
+18 NATPSGSGTKE
-29 DPYVIADGDVYM
+29 DPYVIADGDTYV
-41 VDDPVYASF
+41 VNDIVYASF
-50 TAPGDGT
+50 TAPADGT
-57 LTLSYI
+57 LSLKHGWSYPTFM
-63 LMKDPAFTVVG
+63 LEDGTPLNVS
-74 GDVMPFTWGMGAPST
+74 MGVDANFS
-89 SVLEVKAGET
+89 SLEVEAGKT
-99 YVIYNANKVGW
+99 YVIYNNRQLFFDLEIA
-110 SAEVTVSFTAASG
+110 VSFEEKGASS
-123 DALKILSSEPE
+123 LQVVSSEPE
-134 QGSKVDKISWDN
+134 QGSKVEKISWDN

-189 EKIEK
+189 AKIEK

-208 STYEIIIESY
+208 NTYEIIIESY
-218 QTKEGMEQGTETPEK
+218 QTKEGMEQGTETPET

-241 TAKVE
+241 TPKVE

-282 VDKKVKVKNCV
+282 VDKKVKVKKCV

-304 EWEVSYTEEGHSII
+304 EKAEVSYTEEGHSII
-318 KCTMSED
+318 KCTMSEA

-367 YNFTFDVNDGRF
+367 YNFAFGVNDGRF
-379 ADASLNFKS
+379 ADASLSFKS
-388 VTPAENSYCTSL
+388 VTPAENSYSTSL
-400 GKIEFTYGEK
+400 DKIEFTYGEK

-532 PAEINITLSGEGA
+532 PAEIKITLSNEGA
-545 KVNSALVTYGMNTR
+545 TVNSALVTYGMNTR

-586 VSVAAVNEN
+586 VSVSAVNEN

-601 GTDGVILLAYQM
+601 GTDGVILLTYQM

-656 TVKKDGVEASNISAA
+656 TVKKDGAEASNISAA

-709 DGNLF
+709 NGNLF

>member
-1 MKSLLISL
+1 MQQSGWSFFGFMAGDKS
-9 MAFLCVLGI
+9 F
-18 NATPTGSGTQE
+18 QE
-29 DPYVIADGDVYM
+29 QYGETAK
-41 VDDPVYASF
+41 YAE
-50 TAPGDGT
+50 
-57 LTLSYI
+57 LN
-63 LMKDPAFTVVG
+63 V
-74 GDVMPFTWGMGAPST
+74 
-89 SVLEVKAGET
+89 EEGET
-99 YVIYNANKVGW
+99 YLIHNNGKGYGEETITVIF
-110 SAEVTVSFTAASG
+110 EAASAS
-123 DALKILSSEPE
+123 ALQIVSSEPE
-134 QGSKVDKISWDN
+134 QGSKVDKISWDK

-189 EKIEK
+189 AKIEK
-194 DGRVLDNAWYMYEG
+194 DDRVLDNAWYMYEG
-208 STYEIIIESY
+208 NTYEIIIESY
-218 QTKEGMEQGTETPEK
+218 QTKEGMEQGSETPE
-233 TTLTFEGG
+233 TAILTFEGG

-253 KVEPEPNVVYPTEDQ
+253 KVEPEANVINPTDEQ
-268 MLSFKDDRKVVTVE
+268 LLSFKDGRKTVTVE
-282 VDKKVKVKNCV
+282 VDKEVKVKKCV
-293 YPMGMYGTLDW
+293 YPMGMYGTFDW
-304 EWEVSYTEEGHSII
+304 EEPVVEYNQDNGHTII
-318 KCTMSED
+318 KCTMPES

-330 GTIVTDVILQLDL
+330 GTVITDVILQLDL
-343 TDEEGNEIEPKA
+343 TDKEGKEIEPKA
-355 EGFPESVVFGSG
+355 EGYPENVIFGSG
-367 YNFTFDVNDGRF
+367 YNFTFGVNDGRY
-379 ADASLNFKS
+379 ADASLQFKS
-388 VTPAENSYCTSL
+388 VTPAENSYSTSL
-400 GKIEFTYGEK
+400 GKIEFTYGEY
-410 VYTTST
+410 VSVTST
-416 ATAAVYKGE
+416 ANAAVYKGE
-425 EKVADAILTTNED
+425 EKVADAILTSNAENDVYTI
-438 ETGLGLVVTAQFV
+438 TAQFV

-472 SQSIANEYFN
+472 SQSIRNEFFDEN
-482 EETPWTDGLQGHGT
+482 APWSDGLQGHGT

-503 AFNIDPAILAV
+503 AFNIDPVILSV

-532 PAEINITLSGEGA
+532 PSEIKITLSGEGA

-586 VSVAAVNEN
+586 VSVAAVNES

-601 GTDGVILLAYQM
+601 GTDGVILLTYQM

-656 TVKKDGVEASNISAA
+656 TVKKDGAEASNISAA

-714 NPELTYTFIVDNS
+714 NPVWGTERS
-727 TNIGGVEVEDAN
+727 
-739 AVVEVYSVDG
+739 VYESVG
-749 CLVSKGKKADVMKKL
+749 
-764 VKGIYI
+764 
-770 INGQKVVIR
+770 

>member
-1 MKSLLISL
+1 
-9 MAFLCVLGI
+9 MAFLCVLGV
-18 NATPTGSGTQE
+18 NATPSGSGTKE
-29 DPYVIADGDVYM
+29 DPYVIADGDTYV
-41 VDDPVYASF
+41 VNDIVYASF
-50 TAPGDGT
+50 TAPADGT
-57 LTLSYI
+57 LSLKHGWSYPTFM
-63 LMKDPAFTVVG
+63 LEDGTPLNVS
-74 GDVMPFTWGMGAPST
+74 MGVDANFS
-89 SVLEVKAGET
+89 SLEVEAGKT
-99 YVIYNANKVGW
+99 YVIYNNRQLFLDLEIA
-110 SAEVTVSFTAASG
+110 VSFEEKGASS
-123 DALKILSSEPE
+123 LQVVSSEPE
-134 QGSKVDKISWDN
+134 QGSKLEKISWDN

-157 YVHCEFHGDE
+157 YVHCEFHGDD
-167 GIMHQYYTSEA
+167 GLMHQYYTSEA

-189 EKIEK
+189 AKIEK
-194 DGRVLDNAWYMYEG
+194 DGHVLDNAWYMYEG

-241 TAKVE
+241 TPKVE

-282 VDKKVKVKNCV
+282 VDKKVKVKKCV

-304 EWEVSYTEEGHSII
+304 EKPDVSYTEEGHSII

-367 YNFTFDVNDGRF
+367 YNFAFGVNDGRF
-379 ADASLNFKS
+379 ADASLSFKS
-388 VTPAENSYCTSL
+388 VTPAENSYSTSL
-400 GKIEFTYGEK
+400 DKIEFTYGEK

-472 SQSIANEYFN
+472 SQSIANEFFN

-503 AFNIDPAILAV
+503 AFNIDPVILSV

-532 PAEINITLSGEGA
+532 PAEIKITLSGENA

-559 VPAEAKVE
+559 VPAETKVE

-656 TVKKDGVEASNISAA
+656 TVKKDGAEASNISAA

>member
-1 MKSLLISL
+1 M
-9 MAFLCVLGI
+9 CLGV
-18 NATPTGSGTQE
+18 NATPSGSGTKE
-29 DPYVIADGDVYM
+29 DPYVIADGDTYV
-41 VDDPVYASF
+41 VNDIVYASF
-50 TAPGDGT
+50 TAPADGT
-57 LTLSYI
+57 LSLKHGWSYPTFM
-63 LMKDPAFTVVG
+63 LEDGTPLNVS
-74 GDVMPFTWGMGAPST
+74 MGVDANFS
-89 SVLEVKAGET
+89 SLEVEAGKT
-99 YVIYNANKVGW
+99 YVIYNNRQLFFDLEIA
-110 SAEVTVSFTAASG
+110 VSFEEKGASS
-123 DALKILSSEPE
+123 LQVISSEPA
-134 QGSKVDKISWDN
+134 QGSKVEKISWDN

-167 GIMHQYYTSEA
+167 GLMHQYYTSEA

-189 EKIEK
+189 EKIVK
-194 DGRVLDNAWYMYEG
+194 DDRVLDNAWYMYEG
-208 STYEIIIESY
+208 NTYEIIIESY
-218 QTKEGMEQGTETPEK
+218 QTKEGMEQGTETPET

-268 MLSFKDDRKVVTVE
+268 LLSFKDDRKVVTVE
-282 VDKKVKVKNCV
+282 VDKKVKVKDCV

-304 EWEVSYTEEGHSII
+304 EKPDVKYDEGNGHTII
-318 KCTMSED
+318 KCTMSEA

-367 YNFTFDVNDGRF
+367 YNFTFGVNDGRF

-388 VTPAENSYCTSL
+388 VTPAENSYSTSL
-400 GKIEFTYGEK
+400 DKIEFTYGEK

-416 ATAAVYKGE
+416 ANAAVYKGE
-425 EKVADAILTTNED
+425 EKVADAILTSNED

-472 SQSIANEYFN
+472 SQSIANEFFN

-503 AFNIDPAILAV
+503 AFNIDPVIITV

-532 PAEINITLSGEGA
+532 PAEIKITLSGENA

-586 VSVAAVNEN
+586 VSVAAVNES

-601 GTDGVILLAYQM
+601 GTDGVILLTYQM

-656 TVKKDGVEASNISAA
+656 TVKKDGAEANNISAS

-676 GDDMNKMM
+676 GDDMNKMV

-692 EDGTYTV
+692 EDGTYNV

-714 NPELTYTFIVDNS
+714 NPELTYTFIVDKS

>member
-1 MKSLLISL
+1 MG
-9 MAFLCVLGI
+9 V
-18 NATPTGSGTQE
+18 NATPSGSGTKE
-29 DPYVIADGDVYM
+29 DPYVIADGDTYV
-41 VDDPVYASF
+41 VNDIVYASF
-50 TAPGDGT
+50 TAPADGT
-57 LTLSYI
+57 LSLKHGWSYPTFM
-63 LMKDPAFTVVG
+63 LEDGTPLNVS
-74 GDVMPFTWGMGAPST
+74 MGVDANFS
-89 SVLEVKAGET
+89 SLEVEAGKT
-99 YVIYNANKVGW
+99 YVIYNNRQLFFDLEIA
-110 SAEVTVSFTAASG
+110 VSFEEKGASS
-123 DALKILSSEPE
+123 LQIVSSEPE
-134 QGSKVDKISWDN
+134 QGSKVEKISWDN

-189 EKIEK
+189 AKIEK

-241 TAKVE
+241 TPKVE

-304 EWEVSYTEEGHSII
+304 EKAEVSYTEEGHSII
-318 KCTMSED
+318 KCTMSEA

-367 YNFTFDVNDGRF
+367 YNFAFGVNDGRF
-379 ADASLNFKS
+379 ADASLSFKS
-388 VTPAENSYCTSL
+388 VTPAENSYSTSL
-400 GKIEFTYGEK
+400 DKIEFTYGEK

-472 SQSIANEYFN
+472 SQSIANEFFN

-532 PAEINITLSGEGA
+532 PAEIKITLSGENA

-559 VPAEAKVE
+559 VPAETKVE

-601 GTDGVILLAYQM
+601 GTDGVILLTYQM

-656 TVKKDGVEASNISAA
+656 TVKKDGAEASNISAA

-714 NPELTYTFIVDNS
+714 NPELTYTFIVDKS